1 VSRDGSTGALLETLL
16 RITKDQIKGGFAESA
31 RQWDNLDMHK
41 SIIAAVLTSLAIT
54 FASPTFAGA
63 QAQQTPPAQQ
73 PATSGTATK
82 STTPKTTTQSGTAA
96 KKPVAKTTA
105 PLTLNTQKDKVSYA
119 VGMSV
124 GRRLKQDDLDVNPAI
139 VLRAMKDALAGA
151 KPLLTDADAQAAI
164 TAMQTEKR
172 AALGTANKVAGEAFL
187 AANKTKDGVVTTSSG
202 LQYKILK
209 EGDGPK
215 PTAKDTVICNYRGTL
230 INDTEFDSSYK
241 RGQPLTIPV
250 SGVIKGW
257 TEALQLMPVGSKWQ
271 LFIPGDLAYGE
282 RGARGT
288 IGPNAT
294 LIFEVEL
301 LSIQPPSPPA
311 ATPPAPTTPAAAP
324 PTSATPPPQTPAPKP
339 NPNLL

>member
-1 VSRDGSTGALLETLL
+1 MPKIE
-16 RITKDQIKGGFAESA
+16 ITAGFAELA
-31 RQWDNLDMHK
+31 RQWDNLGMRK
-41 SIIAAVLTSLAIT
+41 LIVTTLLALFAVTLASLNSARAQTQQAPAARQ
-54 FASPTFAGA
+54 PT
-63 QAQQTPPAQQ
+63 
-73 PATSGTATK
+73 TSGTATK
-82 STTPKTTTQSGTAA
+82 PATPKTTTQSGTAA
-96 KKPVAKTTA
+96 KKPAAKTPV
-105 PLTLNTQKDKVSYA
+105 PLTLKTPKDKVSYA

-124 GRRLKQDDLDVNPAI
+124 GRRLKQDDLDVDPAI
-139 VLRAMKDALAGA
+139 VLRAMNDALAGT

-172 AALGTANKVAGEAFL
+172 AALSAANKTAGEAFL
-187 AANKTKDGVVTTSSG
+187 AANKTKDGVVTTASG

-215 PTAKDTVICNYRGTL
+215 PTAKDTVVCNYRGTL
-230 INDTEFDSSYK
+230 LNNTEFDSSYQ

-294 LIFEVEL
+294 LVFEVEL
-301 LSIQPPSPPA
+301 LSIQPPN
-311 ATPPAPTTPAAAP
+311 PPAPAPPPAPNTPATAP
-324 PTSATPPPQTPAPKP
+324 PTSTTPPPTQPPAAK
-339 NPNLL
+339 PNLL